1 MKDYYIG
8 LGCNLNPARGTRA
21 MLEALLDL
29 APEIGISRIVATA
42 PVGVVTDA
50 LYYNAVVRLR
60 SPEEPATLKT
70 RLIAIETRL
79 GRNRDRCGR
88 ACPELPADL
97 DILCCLTPGA
107 HPVLADLPPE
117 PFFQPLILE
126 LWAALGLRLPCSPL
140 PVATGIPLL
149 VHGQCC
155 GLQTVFAFHV
165 PACRA
170 VGAARWLSG

>member
-29 APEIGISRIVATA
+29 APEIGISRIVETA

-60 SPEEPATLKT
+60 SPEDPATLKT

-79 GRNRDRCGR
+79 GRNRDHCGR
-88 ACPELPADL
+88 ACLELPADL
-97 DILCCLTPGA
+97 DILCCLTPGP
-107 HPVLADLPPE
+107 HPVLADLPRE

-140 PVATGIPLL
+140 PLATGIPVL
-149 VHGQCC
+149 VHGQWC
-155 GLQTVFAFHV
+155 GLQTVFAFRFT
-165 PACRA
+165 AFRA
-170 VGAARWLSG
+170 AGAAGCCCG